1 MAIKI
6 KGKLSALHVGH
17 VEFETANWIYPL
29 EIQMILPISPAKYT
43 HLISGVGFSGSVNE
57 DTMECDIQFTVDQ
70 DGNPTE
76 RAFQTIRKRIA
87 KVLTILLFV
96 VLFSSVSM
104 ANDHVPVGKLSD
116 STQPV
121 CVSLLVPNLE
131 EVELSTTDK
140 IVTLF
145 WDDDTRSYEPA
156 ALLPLSDMDAM
167 LEKAEASGYRVQ
179 LVLQTP
185 HWFLISVIDD
195 TNTEKFYFSFY
206 ERPAEPWEEGDEK

>member
-1 MAIKI
+1 MKYFLTFLIF
-6 KGKLSALHVGH
+6 LVFS
-17 VEFETANWIYPL
+17 TA
-29 EIQMILPISPAKYT
+29 
-43 HLISGVGFSGSVNE
+43 SV
-57 DTMECDIQFTVDQ
+57 
-70 DGNPTE
+70 
-76 RAFQTIRKRIA
+76 
-87 KVLTILLFV
+87 
-96 VLFSSVSM
+96 
-104 ANDHVPVGKLSD
+104 ANDHVPVGKLNA

-145 WDDDTRSYEPA
+145 WDNDTRSYEPA

-167 LEKAEASGYRVQ
+167 LEKAEASGYLIQ

-195 TNTEKFYFSFY
+195 TDTERFYFSFY
-206 ERPAEPWEEGDEK
+206 ERPAEDWELGEEE

>member
-1 MAIKI
+1 M
-6 KGKLSALHVGH
+6 
-17 VEFETANWIYPL
+17 
-29 EIQMILPISPAKYT
+29 KYFIT
-43 HLISGVGFSGSVNE
+43 LFLFLVFS
-57 DTMECDIQFTVDQ
+57 TT
-70 DGNPTE
+70 
-76 RAFQTIRKRIA
+76 
-87 KVLTILLFV
+87 
-96 VLFSSVSM
+96 SM
-104 ANDHVPVGKLSD
+104 ANDHVPAGKLST

-121 CVSLLVPNLE
+121 CISLLVPNLE

-140 IVTLF
+140 LVTLF

>member
-1 MAIKI
+1 MKQLIT
-6 KGKLSALHVGH
+6 
-17 VEFETANWIYPL
+17 F
-29 EIQMILPISPAKYT
+29 ILF
-43 HLISGVGFSGSVNE
+43 LVFSTTSV
-57 DTMECDIQFTVDQ
+57 
-70 DGNPTE
+70 
-76 RAFQTIRKRIA
+76 
-87 KVLTILLFV
+87 
-96 VLFSSVSM
+96 
-104 ANDHVPVGKLSD
+104 ANDHVPVGKLNA

-145 WDDDTRSYEPA
+145 WDNDTRQYEPA

-167 LEKAEASGYRVQ
+167 LEKAEASGYLVQ

-185 HWFLISVIDD
+185 HWFLISVIDC
-195 TNTEKFYFSFY
+195 NNVEKFYFSFY